1 MQLLG
6 CVALLRFLSVEY
18 LLYTNR
24 IKIIKTSKH
33 QDWRIKNESK
43 NTRFYIN

>member
-24 IKIIKTSKH
+24 IKISGLENKK
-33 QDWRIKNESK
+33 
-43 NTRFYIN
+43 